1 MQVLTTALDSPRSP
15 QVQRRA
21 YSDAIV
27 SGTVPLPP
35 RVQAE
40 GAHGMQ
46 VLTLP
51 PRVEADVKL
60 CGAHCSLSDGVPP
73 EAW

>member
-1 MQVLTTALDSPRSP
+1 MQVQRRAYSDAIVSGMQVLTTALVSPRSP

-35 RVQAE
+35 RVQA
-40 GAHGMQ
+40 
-46 VLTLP
+46 
-51 PRVEADVKL
+51 DVKL